1 MQIIDCF
8 QDYPSKER
16 TLNVAQRMLQKI
28 AESLMVKASPP
39 LSIRA
44 DSDAD
49 VIASLD
55 DIMHCELYV
64 TFKDCFPL
72 PFRFLSV
79 VLQCKFHHKFHM
91 PYKQHYLHNLLT
103 FSASLHSHSCTL
115 WLFQEGLRKLEDEGV
130 KDIKDAS
137 GNVSTR

>member
-16 TLNVAQRMLQKI
+16 TLNGAQRMLQKI

-39 LSIRA
+39 LSIRP

-49 VIASLD
+49 VMASLD

-64 TFKDCFPL
+64 TFKDFFSP
-72 PFRFLSV
+72 PF
-79 VLQCKFHHKFHM
+79 
-91 PYKQHYLHNLLT
+91 
-103 FSASLHSHSCTL
+103 
-115 WLFQEGLRKLEDEGV
+115 
-130 KDIKDAS
+130 
-137 GNVSTR
+137 